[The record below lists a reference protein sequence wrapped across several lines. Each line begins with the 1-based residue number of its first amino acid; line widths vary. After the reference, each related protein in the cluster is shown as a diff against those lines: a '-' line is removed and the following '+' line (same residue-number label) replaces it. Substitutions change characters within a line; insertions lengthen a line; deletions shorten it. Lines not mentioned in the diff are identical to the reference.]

1 MLNVTENLTILDAL
15 QSVTSFL
22 YWLAAENGTTGHVD
36 HRSLEADLGKRRLR
50 IWTPSLLAQL
60 VLQVPHLR
68 MEVQQFLLRFFLGG
82 RWFPGALLKQANCA
96 MYSLEVKKKSKK
108 NKPQESFPYNQ

>member
-1 MLNVTENLTILDAL
+1 MEAREKEDENTFDKDLDIVEMLNETENLTILDAL

-22 YWLAAENGTTGHVD
+22 YWLAAENGTMGPVD
-36 HRSLEADLGKRRLR
+36 HRPLEADLGKRRWR

-68 MEVQQFLLRFFLGG
+68 VEVQQFCSVFFWERVWRGSIK
-82 RWFPGALLKQANCA
+82 A
-96 MYSLEVKKKSKK
+96 S
-108 NKPQESFPYNQ
+108 

>member
-1 MLNVTENLTILDAL
+1 MEAREKEDENTFDKDLDIVEMLNETENLTILDAL

-22 YWLAAENGTTGHVD
+22 YWLAAENGTMGHVD

-50 IWTPSLLAQL
+50 IWTQSLLAQL

-68 MEVQQFLLRFFLGG
+68 MEVQQFLLRFFWGG
-82 RWFPGALLKQANCA
+82 EMVSRGFIKA
-96 MYSLEVKKKSKK
+96 S
-108 NKPQESFPYNQ
+108 